1 MWIVEIIWTHR
12 ARLLH
17 CPLVRNRGVSSLE
30 IVDQTAGH
38 EARGDSVSD
47 IERLM
52 LEKDG
57 MWRSRVNTE
66 ASGNRK
72 ACATPDAART

>member
-1 MWIVEIIWTHR
+1 M
-12 ARLLH
+12 
-17 CPLVRNRGVSSLE
+17 SSLE

-38 EARGDSVSD
+38 EARGDSISD

-72 ACATPDAART
+72 ACATPNAART

>member
-1 MWIVEIIWTHR
+1 MVIAEMVWTHR

-17 CPLVRNRGVSSLE
+17 CPLVRNRSVRLLE

-57 MWRSRVNTE
+57 MWRSRANTE

-72 ACATPDAART
+72 ACATPDAARK

>member
-1 MWIVEIIWTHR
+1 M
-12 ARLLH
+12 RL
-17 CPLVRNRGVSSLE
+17 LE

-52 LEKDG
+52 LEKDS